1 MNTFHLENTF
11 KEAVASVNKEYGK
24 TMAPA
29 KNAYDRGL
37 APAEKAYDEA
47 MAPREVLRT
56 GGSSRS
62 TRPTVIRF
70 DRHTCLAKACETD
83 VAEFVASRMPEAPEP
98 WRSADL
104 VRAALRG
111 RIAGA

>member
-1 MNTFHLENTF
+1 M
-11 KEAVASVNKEYGK
+11 
-24 TMAPA
+24 
-29 KNAYDRGL
+29 
-37 APAEKAYDEA
+37 
-47 MAPREVLRT
+47 
-56 GGSSRS
+56 
-62 TRPTVIRF
+62 IRF

-111 RIAGA
+111 RIAGARNHQHCIRLEPPLLRTTSSESVHEAEHDRDRHHRRRKPSQLTGGPEA